1 MNSPY
6 RPVSYGPIAYILVV
20 MAMVVGFFVT
30 FQLVSPLVD
39 AAGGLI
45 QGLLGEVTRAIGL

>member
-30 FQLVSPLVD
+30 YQLVSPLVD

-45 QGLLGEVTRAIGL
+45 EGLLGEVTRAIGL